1 MITFIPKPN
10 SLSSIFNTQVFCLG
24 KWGWMYLLLFFAFGK
39 KVEAQVAP
47 SWDYLF
53 IGSGNFDF
61 QENFYPTLNEEER
74 QMIDSLKSLST
85 SPYIQMIYHHAGKYF
100 LMNSCSLVLYQWQGD
115 DWTPYAGKPVKGA
128 TCASFLFFRDNEP
141 YSYSGVGY
149 WQSHGDI
156 FRFTQTG
163 EAELVKTYHPL
174 SDFYGTLRFTTNSG
188 LYSFF
193 GHHFNLRKEGPEG
206 FIWKGYFLD
215 FSDMH
220 WKEMNFELNENFE
233 KVFGVKTFE
242 RKLYSISS
250 FESDDFA
257 FTELVNQDTYQAG
270 LIIVDKRTLE
280 LRIQSLKN
288 SYFHELIWIQK
299 KGNSLRFFTA
309 TKPTISELEISELFQ
324 KALPLGNVSLK
335 DDPFWVEIL
344 GFHWK
349 EVVGVI
355 LMIVALFGFWK
366 LLKPQTAPIAMDQ
379 SPDLGK
385 EENQLLSVLRPYSGQ
400 IISQEMMDE
409 FLGINSLK
417 NQDLRKVR
425 RSRAIKSVNDF
436 LTKQDHPPA
445 ITRVRDAQDKRIIQ
459 YKIEVA
465 SNQKTKKQ
473 LVKV

>member
-1 MITFIPKPN
+1 
-10 SLSSIFNTQVFCLG
+10 
-24 KWGWMYLLLFFAFGK
+24 
-39 KVEAQVAP
+39 
-47 SWDYLF
+47 
-53 IGSGNFDF
+53 
-61 QENFYPTLNEEER
+61 
-74 QMIDSLKSLST
+74 
-85 SPYIQMIYHHAGKYF
+85 
-100 LMNSCSLVLYQWQGD
+100 
-115 DWTPYAGKPVKGA
+115 
-128 TCASFLFFRDNEP
+128 
-141 YSYSGVGY
+141 
-149 WQSHGDI
+149 
-156 FRFTQTG
+156 
-163 EAELVKTYHPL
+163 
-174 SDFYGTLRFTTNSG
+174 
-188 LYSFF
+188 
-193 GHHFNLRKEGPEG
+193 
-206 FIWKGYFLD
+206 
-215 FSDMH
+215 
-220 WKEMNFELNENFE
+220 MNFELNENFE
-233 KVFGVKTFE
+233 KVFGVKSFD

-344 GFHWK
+344 GSHWK

-366 LLKPQTAPIAMDQ
+366 LLNPQTAPIAMDQ

-436 LTKQDHPPA
+436 LIKLGLT
-445 ITRVRDAQDKRIIQ
+445 
-459 YKIEVA
+459 
-465 SNQKTKKQ
+465 S
-473 LVKV
+473 L